1 MLLIVLPKAPHSPEH
16 HVGSLIADGAVGGI
30 GYDLGSALNQVD
42 GLQRSGAVQHLLD
55 QDGQLVQPHPQGT
68 HLPQVW
74 AWHSRKKFRDMSTGH
89 RPEELALIL
98 RSMSRLSHE
107 RTVWARP
114 GVSMDNRL
122 KGISSF
128 TSSRCSAKHSFL
140 VFHSSAKS
148 FCFPAFF
155 LPRLQK
161 S

>member
-1 MLLIVLPKAPHSPEH
+1 MCIRDRRQAQLNYDELLSGMSPSASAAGVVQQV
-16 HVGSLIADGAVGGI
+16 HVQKGDLVSPGTPIADVA
-30 GYDLGSALNQVD
+30 DNSTMTLTLPFQSADASSL
-42 GLQRSGAVQHLLD
+42 SP
-55 QDGQLVQPHPQGT
+55 GQEMCI
-68 HLPQVW
+68 
-74 AWHSRKKFRDMSTGH
+74 RD
-89 RPEELALIL
+89 
-98 RSMSRLSHE
+98 
-107 RTVWARP
+107 
-114 GVSMDNRL
+114 RL

>member
-1 MLLIVLPKAPHSPEH
+1 MAQSAE
-16 HVGSLIADGAVGGI
+16 SAMT
-30 GYDLGSALNQVD
+30 LGSALNQVD
-42 GLQRSGAVQHLLD
+42 GLQRSGCGPAPARS
-55 QDGQLVQPHPQGT
+55 GWPAGSAPPRQGT